1 MRSQRLWEIRKRV
14 LEELRRLAGELGAV
28 VYLFGSYARGDF
40 LLDSDVDIVVV
51 SSRFEGVGYLDRVAA
66 VRALLPPDI
75 GFDIIALTPRE
86 FEERLGLSF
95 YREISKYWVKIE
107 P

>member
-1 MRSQRLWEIRKRV
+1 MRSQRLWENRRRV

-51 SSRFEGVGYLDRVAA
+51 SSRFEGVG
-66 VRALLPPDI
+66 
-75 GFDIIALTPRE
+75 
-86 FEERLGLSF
+86 
-95 YREISKYWVKIE
+95 
-107 P
+107 